1 VTTFETELPD
11 QLSLCRFQTVLLS
24 LFSLVAQK
32 VSVKPVLGQEADS
45 APAHG
50 WFLKLQ
56 ADAHI
61 LILRTGGDSCKL
73 PKPRGLAEVVSVAG
87 MERHVPS

>member
-1 VTTFETELPD
+1 VTTFETELSD

-32 VSVKPVLGQEADS
+32 VSVKPVSGQEADS

-56 ADAHI
+56 AAAH
-61 LILRTGGDSCKL
+61 LVVQQTGVDSRKL
-73 PKPRGLAEVVSVAG
+73 PKTRGLAGVVSAAG
-87 MERHVPS
+87 MEQHVPS